1 VAHSRR
7 SEARATIAGRSLEY
21 RWVGPDSARAPLVFL
36 HEGLG
41 SIELW
46 REFPETLCA
55 AAGRR
60 GLVYSR
66 YGNGWS
72 ETLGDARQPTY
83 MHDEARVVLPELLE
97 TLVDRTPILVGHSD
111 GASIALIFAG
121 SGHAAEGLVLIAP
134 HVFVE
139 DRSLGGINATLEE
152 FRSTDLATRMAK
164 YHHDPGA
171 TFRGWNDIWLHPS
184 FRDWNIEEFLSPIE
198 CPVLLIQGESD
209 EFGTAAQLHSI
220 ESQVSGPTKRLLIE
234 EAGHSPHLSHP
245 VPVTEAAVAFLSQ
258 LP

>member
-1 VAHSRR
+1 MGA
-7 SEARATIAGRSLEY
+7 ARTDERANIAGRSLEF
-21 RWVGPDSARAPLVFL
+21 RWVGLVSARAPLVFL

-46 REFPETLCA
+46 REFPESLCA
-55 AAGRR
+55 AARRR

-72 ETLGDARQPTY
+72 EALEDPRRPGY
-83 MHDEARVVLPELLE
+83 MHDEARVVLPDLIEN
-97 TLVDRTPILVGHSD
+97 LVDRTPILLGHSD

-121 SGHAAEGLVLIAP
+121 AGSSVGGLVLIAP

-139 DRSLGGINATLEE
+139 DRSLVAINATLEE

-164 YHHDPGA
+164 YHRDPEA

-184 FRDWNIEEFLSPIE
+184 FRDWNIEEFLPTIE

-209 EFGTAAQLHSI
+209 EFGTTAQLDAI
-220 ESQVSGPTKRLLIE
+220 ESRVSGPTKRLLIK

-245 VPVTEAAVAFLSQ
+245 VPVTEAAVAFLAE
-258 LP
+258 LA

>member
-1 VAHSRR
+1 MGAART
-7 SEARATIAGRSLEY
+7 EERATIAGRSLEY

-46 REFPETLCA
+46 REFPESLCA
-55 AAGRR
+55 AARRR

-72 ETLGDARQPTY
+72 EALGDPRRPGY
-83 MHDEARVVLPELLE
+83 MHDEARVVLPELLK

-121 SGHAAEGLVLIAP
+121 AGLAVGGLVLIAP

-139 DRSLGGINATLEE
+139 DCSLVAINATLEE

-164 YHHDPGA
+164 YHRDPEA

-184 FRDWNIEEFLSPIE
+184 FRDWNIEEFLPAVES
-198 CPVLLIQGESD
+198 PVLLIQGEND
-209 EFGTAAQLHSI
+209 EFGTTAQLDAI
-220 ESQVSGPTKRLLIE
+220 ESRVGGQTRRLVIK

-245 VPVTEAAVAFLSQ
+245 VPVTEAAVAFLTE
-258 LP
+258 LA

>member
-1 VAHSRR
+1 MAART
-7 SEARATIAGRSLEY
+7 EARATIAGRSLEY
-21 RWVGPDSARAPLVFL
+21 RWVGPDSSRAPLVFL

-46 REFPETLCA
+46 RDFPERLCA

-60 GLVYSR
+60 GLAYSR
-66 YGNGWS
+66 LGNGWS
-72 ETLGDARQPTY
+72 EAPAGTRRPDY
-83 MHDEARVVLPELLE
+83 MHDEARIVLPALLE

-121 SGHAAEGLVLIAP
+121 SGHAVEGMVLIAP

-139 DRSLGGINATLEE
+139 DRSLDAINAILEE

-184 FRDWNIEEFLSPIE
+184 FRSWNIEEFLPRIE
-198 CPVLLIQGESD
+198 CPVLLIQGEND
-209 EFGTAAQLHSI
+209 EFGTTAQLHSI
-220 ESQVSGPTKRLLIE
+220 ESQVSGPTKRLLIKV
-234 EAGHSPHLSHP
+234 AGHSPHLAFP
-245 VPVTEAAVAFLSQ
+245 VPVTEAAAAFLAE